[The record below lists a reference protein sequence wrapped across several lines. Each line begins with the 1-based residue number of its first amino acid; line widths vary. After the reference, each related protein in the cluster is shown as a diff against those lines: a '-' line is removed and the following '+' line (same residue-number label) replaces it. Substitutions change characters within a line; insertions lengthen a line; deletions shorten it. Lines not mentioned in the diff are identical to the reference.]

1 MTSPE
6 PTPSPDPT
14 PPLLPPASPYPD
26 DWTFGPDGSV
36 TLPNYPPYVPESQ
49 FDTSQGMPRSTLD
62 GIHGTDGADVKYWS
76 PSQPGELPP
85 YWSLDYKEVSPG
97 VWVRRGPED
106 YLHSPDD
113 VRPSRPSSS
122 DGALK
127 VETGELRRAASEH
140 GQRQQQWQDVA
151 ANPPNDPDALA
162 TSWGVIAH
170 PATESLRASNATRT
184 ATANAI
190 ATEHSTLAAKLQAA
204 ADRYDGTDESG
215 ARGVTSTSL

>member
-1 MTSPE
+1 MTSPNPE
-6 PTPSPDPT
+6 PTPT

-62 GIHGTDGADVKYWS
+62 GIHGTEDDIAYWS

-85 YWSLDYKEVSPG
+85 YWTTDYKEIAPG
-97 VWVRRGPED
+97 VWKKLGPED
-106 YLHSPDD
+106 YVPGQTHPASAQG
-113 VRPSRPSSS
+113 SG

-127 VETGELRRAASEH
+127 VETGELRRAATEH
-140 GQRQQQWQDVA
+140 DQRQQQWQDVA

-190 ATEHSTLAAKLQAA
+190 ATEHSSLAAKLQAA

>member
-1 MTSPE
+1 MTSPNPE
-6 PTPSPDPT
+6 PTPT

-62 GIHGTDGADVKYWS
+62 GIHGTEDDIAYWS

-85 YWSLDYKEVSPG
+85 SWTSDFKEIAPG
-97 VWVRRGPED
+97 VWKKLGPED
-106 YLHSPDD
+106 YVPGQTHPASAQG
-113 VRPSRPSSS
+113 SG

-140 GQRQQQWQDVA
+140 GQRQQRWQDVA